1 LPGATATAARHR
13 DPRRCPSLRLRE
25 APPKRRNEMGMIRN
39 LIHKV
44 RHWFRSAATG
54 RFVSADYA
62 DHHRDTTVRE
72 DNVEK
77 LVDRFK
83 RDA

>member
-1 LPGATATAARHR
+1 MLGT
-13 DPRRCPSLRLRE
+13 L
-25 APPKRRNEMGMIRN
+25 IRK
-39 LIHKV
+39 I

-72 DNVEK
+72 DNTDK
-77 LVDRFK
+77 LIERFK
-83 RDA
+83 RGNQ